1 MNDQEFE
8 AYMRQMDDDLL
19 FNLYADNNKSSIQI
33 GKTIIPADKETFN
46 QMWLAKE
53 FDNIEPSLR
62 LKINRLSLL
71 HTSLHFGRYQWDEY
85 FFKKRE
91 DLLHTSARKLWKTS
105 EYYIDISIKTNNIL
119 TLTSK
124 RKIKNMSLEK
134 LPSLNIFED
143 EYDDDSD
150 LIQYYL
156 SGPPEALMFPDIDD
170 DTDKLSIVYSNPYL
184 IEIFRTIVLRY
195 QHLCNKSNEE
205 RISIYMSEILALYNK
220 IKFIQELMYF
230 GVKCVM
236 HKFIEIKHNYLHID
250 PEIRDINEEPN
261 KFQDIS
267 YKEALYKFYIFCTS
281 RELTTP
287 INICKAHFLGDVI
300 IHYEDIKNIIKNNL
314 LPLSSCIR
322 QDKLRS
328 VCCEIILTYL
338 KPTCVT
344 EQYITSKMV
353 SII

>member
-19 FNLYADNNKSSIQI
+19 FNLYADNNKSTIKI
-33 GKTIIPADKETFN
+33 GNIIIPADKETFN
-46 QMWLAKE
+46 KMWLAKE

-91 DLLHTSARKLWKTS
+91 DLVHTSARKLWKNS

-124 RKIKNMSLEK
+124 RKIKDMSLEK
-134 LPSLNIFED
+134 LPSLDIFEN
-143 EYDDDSD
+143 EYDNDND

-170 DTDKLSIVYSNPYL
+170 DTDKLSIVYSYPDL
-184 IEIFRTIVLRY
+184 IRIFRTTVLRY

-205 RISIYMSEILALYNK
+205 RINIYMSEISELYNK
-220 IKFIQELMYF
+220 IKFIKELMYF
-230 GVKCVM
+230 GVKFAM
-236 HKFIEIKHNYLHID
+236 HKFIEIKHNYLPID

-261 KFQDIS
+261 EFQDIS
-267 YKEALYKFYIFCTS
+267 YKEALYKFYIYCAS
-281 RELTTP
+281 PELTTK
-287 INICKAHFLGDVI
+287 INIYKAHFLGDVI
-300 IHYEDIKNIIKNNL
+300 LHYEDIKCIIKNYL

-322 QDKLRS
+322 QDKMRS

-338 KPTCVT
+338 KPRYVT
-344 EQYITSKMV
+344 ERYITSKMV